1 MRKEIIKTDR
11 AASPVGAYS
20 QAVKAG
26 NFIFTA
32 GMGPIDP
39 KSGKVVASGDI
50 VKQTKQTL
58 ENIRAALEQAGSS
71 LENVLKVTAFIHD
84 INEWDKFNKA
94 YGEYF
99 KENSPARTTVEVG
112 HFSEGFCV
120 EIDVIAL
127 VP

>member
-1 MRKEIIKTDR
+1 MKKKTIKTDR
-11 AASPVGAYS
+11 GPSPAGAYS

-32 GMGPIDP
+32 GEGPIEP
-39 KSGKVVASGDI
+39 KSGKMVAPGDI

-58 ENIRAALEQAGSS
+58 ENIRTILEKAGSS
-71 LENVLKVTAFIHD
+71 LENVLKVTAYIHD
-84 INEWDKFNKA
+84 INEWNQFNKA

-99 KENSPARTTVEVG
+99 KENPPARTTVEVG
-112 HFSEGFCV
+112 HFREGMCV

-127 VP
+127 IP